1 MKAGWLR
8 RLEKI
13 REDRALKLEARTL
26 ERASRHLGSRGG
38 ARWLFTVPLVL
49 LERAEPQ
56 PARDPEDEWL
66 PSD

>member
-1 MKAGWLR
+1 VKAGWLR

-13 REDRALKLEARTL
+13 REDRALKLEARAL

-49 LERAEPQ
+49 LERAQPR
-56 PARDPEDEWL
+56 PAREPEDEWQE
-66 PSD
+66 SD